1 VRDSNIPVYTLA
13 AVQGVALFT
22 GVMPDIHDI
31 RDGNQATMGRK
42 VHTSMVIA
50 ATLTMGIAVLIAT
63 LAQNKKPI
71 VIAGLTI
78 AGTAAVYEALL
89 RSTP

>member
-1 VRDSNIPVYTLA
+1 MRDANIPVYTLA
-13 AVQGVALFT
+13 AVQGLALFS
-22 GVMPDIHDI
+22 GIMPDIHDI

-42 VHTSMVIA
+42 VHTSMLIA
-50 ATLTMGIAVLIAT
+50 STLTMGLAIIIAS
-63 LAQNKKPI
+63 LAQNKRPL

>member
-1 VRDSNIPVYTLA
+1 MRTENVPIYTLA
-13 AVQGVALFT
+13 AVQGVALFA

-42 VHTSMVIA
+42 VHTSMVIS
-50 ATLTMGIAVLIAT
+50 ATLTMGIAILIASLT
-63 LAQNKKPI
+63 KTKQPIYLAG
-71 VIAGLTI
+71 VTI
-78 AGTAAVYEALL
+78 LGTAAVYEALL